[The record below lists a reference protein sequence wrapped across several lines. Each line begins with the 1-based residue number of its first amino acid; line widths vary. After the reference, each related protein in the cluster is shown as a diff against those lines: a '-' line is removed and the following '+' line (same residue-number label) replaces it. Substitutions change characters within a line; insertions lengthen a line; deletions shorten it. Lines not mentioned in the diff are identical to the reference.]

1 MEILDWLFIGA
12 LSAAILFLVLALVYF
27 VLIFVNSSKVKKMK
41 QTKPKKKKKRKRWRR
56 ACRMLEKKKSASI
69 RSFVLFFVLAS
80 LGGGTAFY
88 ARYYQATNLGKED
101 SEALIQGYYLIANI
115 EEQLNQ
121 IPGTDNPKKIQGN
134 IYDLSARLANYGV
147 RTADGRLSAEGQK
160 DLNRLYANMK
170 ELGLN
175 LGSQTIETL
184 SDQTTLEAYQ
194 ADLEKTK
201 TNQKKVFEH
210 FRINEDSLKK
220 NK

>member
-1 MEILDWLFIGA
+1 M
-12 LSAAILFLVLALVYF
+12 
-27 VLIFVNSSKVKKMK
+27 
-41 QTKPKKKKKRKRWRR
+41 
-56 ACRMLEKKKSASI
+56 
-69 RSFVLFFVLAS
+69 
-80 LGGGTAFY
+80 
-88 ARYYQATNLGKED
+88 
-101 SEALIQGYYLIANI
+101 
-115 EEQLNQ
+115 
-121 IPGTDNPKKIQGN
+121 
-134 IYDLSARLANYGV
+134 